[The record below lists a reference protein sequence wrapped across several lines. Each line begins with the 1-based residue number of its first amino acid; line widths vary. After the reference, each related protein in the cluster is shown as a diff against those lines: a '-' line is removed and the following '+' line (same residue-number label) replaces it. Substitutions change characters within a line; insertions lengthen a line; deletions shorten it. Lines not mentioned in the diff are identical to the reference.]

1 MSELNFI
8 QRAAARVLK
17 GVIAKQRRLSNA
29 RHSRL
34 VADWRAQLI
43 TIDSDVKQDIRAL
56 IARTRDLARNDSI
69 VERASLIT
77 ANGVV
82 GPDGVRVQNKY
93 RTDAGYDRAT
103 NNLVESSVR
112 DFFARPDIT
121 GRHSMIDLLRL
132 TVRHLVVDGNF
143 FWQIRRDRKF
153 KHGIGVQAWDI
164 TRLALEKNEI
174 RNDGTEI
181 RMGVELDSDRRPVA
195 YWRYK
200 RNPYDSR
207 WGGQSGSISAE
218 AERIPAED
226 VIHFAH
232 IVEAEQTLGIP
243 MLTQGVLKLRMH
255 GMYEEAAIVQA
266 RMAAQCGAVIET
278 TVPEDSNEYAD
289 IGAPQIE
296 FQTGMI
302 AELPPGKSM
311 KPLQFSGGVERY
323 ESVGNRL
330 LRTIAGGL
338 GLSYASLANDPSG
351 LNLAVIKQVMSE
363 EREHYKA
370 LQTYI
375 INTGLRRLMPEWAAM
390 ASLTKALKI
399 SAAEVDDK
407 VVLEYFPRRWSTLD
421 PQGDANAFVT
431 LINNALMTRE
441 TAVRLLGYETDWE
454 SVADGLTI
462 EQQEIDEKS
471 IPIISV
477 SGQQLNATDENGNV
491 IPNSSKSADSAKP
504 AAAPAT
510 TEEAAK
516 TGDVQAT
523 AMNGAQVQALASLVA
538 QVAAGQM
545 PADSAKAVAAAAF
558 PLLTAEEINA
568 IFAPLAKFEPSR
580 PAEQKAAA

>member
-1 MSELNFI
+1 MSDMSDLNFI
-8 QRAAARVLK
+8 QRGAARVLK
-17 GVIAKQRRLSNA
+17 AVIGRQRRLDNA

-93 RTDAGYDRAT
+93 RTDAGYDRTT

-112 DFFARPDIT
+112 DFFSRPDIT

-143 FWQIRRDRKF
+143 FWQIKRDRKY
-153 KHGIGVQAWDI
+153 KHGIAVQAWDI
-164 TRLALEKNEI
+164 TRLALEKNEV

-181 RMGVELDSDRRPVA
+181 RMGVEMDADKRPVA

-207 WGGQSGSISAE
+207 WGGQTGSINAE

-243 MLTQGVLKLRMH
+243 MLAQGVLKLRMH

-278 TVPEDSNEYAD
+278 TVPEDNNEYAD

-375 INTGLRRLMPEWAAM
+375 INTGLRRLMPAWAAM

-399 SAAEVDDK
+399 SAAEVDEK

-431 LINNALMTRE
+431 LINNGLMTRE
-441 TAVRLLGYETDWE
+441 TAIRLLGYDTDFE
-454 SVADGLTI
+454 SVIDGLSDENTLIQDNGVTI
-462 EQQEIDEKS
+462 IT
-471 IPIISV
+471 V
-477 SGQQLNATDENGNV
+477 SGQPLTPVTDEDG
-491 IPNSSKSADSAKP
+491 KP
-504 AAAPAT
+504 APAKNGTEKATQVNT

-516 TGDVQAT
+516 AGDV
-523 AMNGAQVQALASLVA
+523 QVQALASLVA

-558 PLLTAEEINA
+558 PLLSEKEISA

-580 PAEQKAAA
+580 PAEPKAA

>member
-8 QRAAARVLK
+8 QRGAARVLK
-17 GVIAKQRRLSNA
+17 AVIGHQRRLNNA

-93 RTDAGYDRAT
+93 RTADGYDRAT
-103 NNLVESSVR
+103 NNLVEGSVR
-112 DFFARPDIT
+112 DFFASVDVT

-132 TVRHLVVDGNF
+132 TLRHLVTDGNF
-143 FWQIRRDRKF
+143 FWQIKRDRKYR
-153 KHGIGVQAWDI
+153 HGIAVQAWDI

-181 RMGVELDSDRRPVA
+181 RMGVELDADKRPVA
-195 YWRYK
+195 FWRYK

-207 WGGQSGSISAE
+207 SATWGQAGVINAE

-232 IVEAEQTLGIP
+232 IVESEQTLGIP

-255 GMYEEAAIVQA
+255 GMYEEASIVQA

-278 TVPEDSNEYAD
+278 TVPEDNNEYTD
-289 IGAPQIE
+289 LGAPQIE

-375 INTGLRRLMPEWAAM
+375 INTGLRRLMPAWAAM

-399 SAAEVDDK
+399 SAAEVDEK

-441 TAVRLLGYETDWE
+441 TAVRLLGYDTDFE
-454 SVADGLTI
+454 SVVDGLA
-462 EQQEIDEKS
+462 DETVLIKDNS
-471 IPIISV
+471 VPIISV

-491 IPNSSKSADSAKP
+491 IPNSGKSSAP
-504 AAAPAT
+504 AAPAKSN
-510 TEEAAK
+510 EDAAK
-516 TGDVQAT
+516 AGDVQAT

-558 PLLTAEEINA
+558 PLLSEKEISA

-580 PAEQKAAA
+580 PSETQHAA